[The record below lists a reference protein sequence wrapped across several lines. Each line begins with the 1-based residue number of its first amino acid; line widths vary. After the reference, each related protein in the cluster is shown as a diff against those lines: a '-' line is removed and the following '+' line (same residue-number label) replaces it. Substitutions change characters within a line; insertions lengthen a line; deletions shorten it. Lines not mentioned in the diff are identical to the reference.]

1 MKTYKQFITELTAS
15 IGNIEEKEFIKRIA
29 EFYQQSNEPTQYIT
43 ASYTML
49 RNHVNLMYDK
59 IINELKVKVIPSETD
74 PYGSDKEM
82 MSDIAQ
88 NKQLKVYTGHT
99 NHPVFTPEENIKFRV
114 VHDYYSHYTPNKGAF
129 NGIGGFVGSIFGVS
143 LRGHDFT
150 FKGELQAYRAHT
162 RFAGNLPQI
171 NAALFSEIVAQVA
184 YYFHFKEFPDP
195 QKIVDFTPLLNI
207 NKLDMSS
214 FI

>member
-1 MKTYKQFITELTAS
+1 MKTYKQLLYELTAS

-29 EFYQQSNEPTQYIT
+29 EFYQQSPEATQYIT

-49 RNHVNLMYDK
+49 RNHINLMYDK
-59 IINELKVKVIPSETD
+59 IINELKVQVIPSETD

-82 MSDIAQ
+82 MQDIAQ
-88 NKQLKVYTGHT
+88 NKRLKVYTGHT
-99 NHPVFTPEENIKFRV
+99 NHPFFFSEENIKFRV
-114 VHDYYSHYTPNKGAF
+114 VHDYFSHYKPNQKAF
-129 NGIGGFVGSIFGVS
+129 DGSNGSIFGIS

-150 FKGELQAYRAHT
+150 FKGELQSYRTHT
-162 RFAGNLPQI
+162 RYAGNLPQI
-171 NAALFSEIVAQVA
+171 NAALFSEIVGQVA
-184 YYFHFKEFPDP
+184 YFFYYNQFPDP

-214 FI
+214 FK